1 VTQLPGMI
9 KTSLRKMVIA
19 RRKTASAPLFI
30 FAVASMLTVF
40 GFRSAP
46 GCELPGRIISSTFDP
61 NKRMHEFRVPLKSP
75 DFTNVSV
82 LKQHLTFATVLTRI
96 LIAEVSSRSRSKCS
110 IIASTSLFPGLRV
123 SVHYSLLDESD
134 KCSGLV
140 TDILTDFV
148 PSQES
153 VEKIVS
159 SIASAK
165 KFSATHTAGYMME
178 ANNVLNDVLRYIY
191 EKDSAM
197 HALVSVGPVDFES
210 TSPSSFLTWLEIQRS
225 SNRMMLTPLVMCRSE
240 DEILNTGPSNG
251 NMPYSS
257 IIAPQALSL
266 ALPENQSPPPR
277 LHYVVVVGGDF
288 QPEYAVHRS
297 VATEKYC
304 RHENTYSLGAANSPF
319 VARTRCLTEVF
330 HNTDTW
336 VALFCDPRDC
346 SSEELA
352 EKVATTIVND
362 PDVVALGRVFARY
375 AQARGPYL
383 VKLRNK

>member
-1 VTQLPGMI
+1 MTQLLEMI
-9 KTSLRKMVIA
+9 KTNLREMVIA
-19 RRKTASAPLFI
+19 RRKTASASLFI
-30 FAVASMLTVF
+30 FTVVSMLTVF

-46 GCELPGRIISSTFDP
+46 GCELPGRIISSTIDP

-82 LKQHLTFATVLTRI
+82 LKQHLTSATILTRI

-110 IIASTSLFPGLRV
+110 IIASTSLFPDLRV
-123 SVHYSLLDESD
+123 SVHYSSLDESD

-140 TDILTDFV
+140 KDILADFI

-178 ANNVLNDVLRYIY
+178 ANNVLNDVLSYIY

-197 HALVSVGPVDFES
+197 HALVSVGPADFES
-210 TSPSSFLTWLEIQRS
+210 TSPSSFLAWLEIQRS
-225 SNRMMLTPLVMCRSE
+225 SNRMVLIPLVMCRSD
-240 DEILNTGPSNG
+240 DEILNGGPSNG
-251 NMPYSS
+251 NMPYSN

-266 ALPENQSPPPR
+266 ALPKNQSPPPR

-288 QPEYAVHRS
+288 QPEYAVLKS

-304 RHENTYSLGAANSPF
+304 RHENAYSLGMANSSF
-319 VARTRCLTEVF
+319 VAQTRCLTEVF

-336 VALFCDPRDC
+336 VALFCDPKDC
-346 SSEELA
+346 SSAELA
-352 EKVATTIVND
+352 EKVATTIAND
-362 PDVVALGRVFARY
+362 PDVVALGRAFAKNS
-375 AQARGPYL
+375 QARGPYL
-383 VKLRNK
+383 VKLINK